1 MAVNNTTNLAPGVRD
16 VLNERFLAQQ
26 QFNCINSAI
35 ADLVDM
41 PDKGD
46 TMVFERIERLDPVTE
61 ILATDGSTKA
71 GATANQTDIRVTI
84 GYYGNH
90 YVITR
95 DVPLQAGNAKLNEL
109 NKNLGINMR
118 ESEDV
123 NLRRVYESAGTLLN
137 CVYGVNGGSPTELS
151 LKDFQ
156 KVATLLKGNGAQTYL
171 DPIEGTNRYGTGP
184 INNAF
189 IGLMHTDLCTD
200 LRTIEGFRAPV
211 FYGDSRPFMR
221 SEEGAVDQVRVLQS
235 PLGTKLPGAAADGS
249 TLYKV
254 YISGIDAVKMINQD
268 SWKKQLRYQ
277 PATDP
282 YGMYPS
288 LSWSTSF
295 GAAIVQPLWFS
306 GLNATKRF

>member
-1 MAVNNTTNLAPGVRD
+1 MAVNNTLNLGPGVRE
-16 VLNERFLAQQ
+16 VLNKRFLAQQ
-26 QFNCINSAI
+26 QFNCIHAAI

-46 TMVFERIERLDPVTE
+46 TMVFERIKRLDPVTE
-61 ILATDGSTKA
+61 VLATDGSTKA
-71 GATANQTDIRVTI
+71 GAVATQTDIRVRI

-123 NLRRVYESAGTLLN
+123 NVKRVLESAGTLMN
-137 CVYGVNGGSPTELS
+137 AVYGVNGGNPTEMS
-151 LKDFQ
+151 LKDIQ
-156 KVATLLKGNGAQTYL
+156 KVATFLKGQGAQTYL
-171 DPIEGTNRYGTGP
+171 DPVEGSNRYGTGP
-184 INNAF
+184 VNNAF
-189 IGLMHTDLCTD
+189 LGLMHSDLATD
-200 LRTIEGFRAPV
+200 LRSVDTFRAPV
-211 FYGDSRPFMR
+211 FYGDSRPYMR
-221 SEEGAVDQVRVLQS
+221 SEEGAVDQVRFLAS
-235 PLGTKLPGAAADGS
+235 PLGSKLPGEAGGGED
-249 TLYKV
+249 LYKV
-254 YISGIDAVKMINQD
+254 FISGINAVKMINQD
-268 SWKKQLRYQ
+268 SWKKQIRFV

-282 YGMYPS
+282 YGMYPA

-306 GLNATKRF
+306 GLNVTKRF